1 MAHDDM
7 YTAWLNDAYGMEN
20 ALVQVLQNHVKDA
33 QDHPQM
39 HAKIQEH
46 LDKTRQHAALVKG
59 CIERRGGSPSAVKTG
74 MANLVGV
81 MQGMATGMA
90 EDELVKNGIADYAA
104 ENFEIASYQA
114 LITAAHE
121 LGDDQ
126 TGQVCQ
132 QILADEQDMANWL
145 ARHLP
150 EAVEEIISKKA
161 AAH

>member
-1 MAHDDM
+1 MAHDDI

-46 LDKTRQHAALVKG
+46 LDKTRQHAELVKG
-59 CIERRGGSPSAVKTG
+59 CIERRGGSTSALKTG
-74 MANLVGV
+74 MSNLMGI
-81 MQGMATGMA
+81 MQGMSTGAA

-114 LITAAHE
+114 LITAAQD
-121 LGDDQ
+121 LGDTQ
-126 TGQVCQ
+126 TASLCQ

-145 ARHLP
+145 AQHLP
-150 EAVEEIISKKA
+150 EAVKEIITKKA

>member
-1 MAHDDM
+1 MARDDLFM
-7 YTAWLNDAYGMEN
+7 AWLSNAYGMEN
-20 ALVQVLQNHVKDA
+20 ALVQVLQTHVKDA

-46 LDKTRQHAALVKG
+46 LDKTRQHAELVKG

-81 MQGMATGMA
+81 MQGLSTGMA

-114 LITAAHE
+114 LITAAHD
-121 LGDDQ
+121 LGDGQ
-126 TGQVCQ
+126 TANVCQ
-132 QILADEQDMANWL
+132 LILADDQDM
-145 ARHLP
+145 
-150 EAVEEIISKKA
+150 
-161 AAH
+161 

>member
-1 MAHDDM
+1 MAHEEI
-7 YTAWLNDAYGMEN
+7 YVAWLNDAYGMEN
-20 ALVQVLQNHVKDA
+20 ALVQVLQNHAKDA

-46 LDKTRQHAALVKG
+46 LDKTRQHAELVKG
-59 CIERRGGSPSAVKTG
+59 CIERRGGSTSAVK
-74 MANLVGV
+74 
-81 MQGMATGMA
+81 TGMA

-114 LITAAHE
+114 LRTAAHD
-121 LGDDQ
+121 LGDEQ
-126 TGQVCQ
+126 TAQVCQ

-145 ARHLP
+145 AQHLP
-150 EAVEEIISKKA
+150 EAVEEIIRKKA

>member
-1 MAHDDM
+1 MAHDEIFM
-7 YTAWLNDAYGMEN
+7 AWLNDAYGMEN
-20 ALVQVLQNHVKDA
+20 ALVQVLQNHAKDA

-46 LDKTRQHAALVKG
+46 LDKTRQHAELVKG
-59 CIERRGGSPSAVKTG
+59 CIEHRGGSPSAIKTG

-81 MQGMATGMA
+81 MQGLSTGMA

-104 ENFEIASYQA
+104 ENFEIASYRA
-114 LITAAHE
+114 LITAAQD
-121 LGDDQ
+121 LGDEQ
-126 TGQVCQ
+126 TANSCR

-145 ARHLP
+145 AQHLP
-150 EAVEEIISKKA
+150 EAVDEIIRQKA

>member
-1 MAHDDM
+1 MAHDEIYM
-7 YTAWLNDAYGMEN
+7 AWLNDAYGMEN

-46 LDKTRQHAALVKG
+46 LDKTRQHAELVKG
-59 CIERRGGSPSAVKTG
+59 CIERRGGSTSALKTG
-74 MANLVGV
+74 MSNLMGI
-81 MQGMATGMA
+81 MQGMSTGMA
-90 EDELVKNGIADYAA
+90 KDELVKNGIADYAA

-114 LITAAHE
+114 LITAAHD
-121 LGDDQ
+121 LGDEQ

-145 ARHLP
+145 AQHLP
-150 EAVEEIISKKA
+150 EAVEEIITKKA

>member
-1 MAHDDM
+1 MAHEDIYM
-7 YTAWLNDAYGMEN
+7 AWLNDAYGMEN
-20 ALVQVLQNHVKDA
+20 ALLQVLQNHAKDA

-46 LDKTRQHAALVKG
+46 LDKTRRHVELIKG

-81 MQGMATGMA
+81 MQGMSTGMA

-114 LITAAHE
+114 LIAAAHD
-121 LGDDQ
+121 LGDEQ
-126 TGQVCQ
+126 TGRVCQ
-132 QILADEQDMANWL
+132 QILADEKDMANWL
-145 ARHLP
+145 AEHLP
-150 EAVEEIISKKA
+150 EAVDEIIRKKA